1 MADRI
6 YNARFTMIRKTK
18 AEWNNIDPVLLAG
31 EIAVV
36 DNEDGQIL
44 LKVGNGETVF
54 SDLPYV
60 TTKSAEDKVDKDL
73 SKYES
78 ANIEEGIQRRSGR
91 MTCGVYI
98 DRQKTTQNVDGSETV
113 ENIPSRITVEE
124 LKTLNTKIL
133 CADDLGTST
142 INNIKTL
149 SKDDFV
155 FVKQGGENG

>member
-18 AEWNNIDPVLLAG
+18 AEWNDIDPVLLTG

-36 DNEDGQIL
+36 DNEDGRIL
-44 LKVGNGETVF
+44 LKVGDGETVF

-98 DRQKTTQNVDGSETV
+98 DRQKITQNADGSETV

-133 CADDLGTST
+133 CADDLGAST

-149 SKDDFV
+149 SRDDFV
-155 FVKQGGENG
+155 FVKQGG